1 MDHLKKRIISKKKKK
16 TKQKPKMIKLYI
28 YKKIEITSIKKI
40 PYLTEIFTSPD

>member
-1 MDHLKKRIISKKKKK
+1 MDHLKKKNNIKKKN
-16 TKQKPKMIKLYI
+16 QKPKMIKLYI

>member
-1 MDHLKKRIISKKKKK
+1 MDHLKKRIISKKKKN
-16 TKQKPKMIKLYI
+16 QKPKMIKLYI

>member
-16 TKQKPKMIKLYI
+16 NQKPKMIKLYI